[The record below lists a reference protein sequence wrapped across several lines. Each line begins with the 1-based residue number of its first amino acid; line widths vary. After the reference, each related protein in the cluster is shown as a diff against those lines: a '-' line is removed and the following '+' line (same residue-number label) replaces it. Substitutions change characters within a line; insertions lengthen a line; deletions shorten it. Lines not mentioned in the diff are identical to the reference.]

1 MKKIFAILMVVSVL
15 GMMVGCGP
23 KEEAAAETTGG
34 ATAGA
39 ATAGAADAK

>member
-23 KEEAAAETTGG
+23 KEDAAAEPATTAT
-34 ATAGA
+34 ATAGGEA
-39 ATAGAADAK
+39 AK

>member
-23 KEEAAAETTGG
+23 KEEAAAEPAT
-34 ATAGA
+34 TAGA
-39 ATAGAADAK
+39 ATAGAETK

>member
-23 KEEAAAETTGG
+23 KEEAGTDATTGTTAT
-34 ATAGA
+34 ATAGTDA
-39 ATAGAADAK
+39 AK

>member
-23 KEEAAAETTGG
+23 KEDAPAEGTTGT
-34 ATAGA
+34 TAA
-39 ATAGAADAK
+39 ATAGAEAK

>member
-23 KEEAAAETTGG
+23 KEEAATEP
-34 ATAGA
+34 A
-39 ATAGAADAK
+39 ATAGATTAGEAAK